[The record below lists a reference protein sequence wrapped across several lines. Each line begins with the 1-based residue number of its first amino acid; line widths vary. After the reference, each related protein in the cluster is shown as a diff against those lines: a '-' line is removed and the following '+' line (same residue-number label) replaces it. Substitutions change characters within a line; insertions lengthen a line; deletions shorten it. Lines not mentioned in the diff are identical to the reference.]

1 MIVRSLFMK
10 KKYDLLVVGE
20 LNVDLILDE
29 IKSFPEIGTEILA
42 DKMTISLG
50 SSSAIFASNISVL
63 GTKTAFAGMMGND
76 NFGQLVLS
84 SLNSK
89 KVSTEFIDI
98 EENQKTGA
106 SIALNYGED
115 RAMVTFPGAMK
126 HYSLKDI
133 PLNAFNSA
141 RHLHLSSLFLQDN
154 MKKDVVELF
163 QKAKQAGMTTSLDVQ
178 WDPENKW
185 DVDFERLLPLVDVFL
200 PNKSELFAITKMS
213 EVERGLKYLTGISS
227 IAAVKLDSEGS
238 ALFENGKITYYKA
251 FKNNNVKDAIGAGD
265 SFNAGFI
272 STMLKGYDLD
282 YCMNMGNLMGAIN
295 TTERGGTGAF
305 SSKDDVKQ
313 KAKDIFGFEI
323 KY

>member
-1 MIVRSLFMK
+1 MITN

-20 LNVDLILDE
+20 LNVDLILNE
-29 IKSFPEIGTEILA
+29 IKSFPEIGTEIIA
-42 DKMTISLG
+42 NKMTVSLG

-76 NFGQLVLS
+76 NFGELVLS

-89 KVSTEFIDI
+89 KVSTEFINI
-98 EENQKTGA
+98 EEDQQTGA

-126 HYSLKDI
+126 YFSLLDI
-133 PLNAFNSA
+133 PTEAFKSA
-141 RHLHLSSLFLQDN
+141 RHLHLSSVFLQDN

-163 QKAKQAGMTTSLDVQ
+163 QKAKQAGMTTSFDVQ

-185 DVDFERLLPLVDVFL
+185 DVDFENLLPLVDVFL
-200 PNKSELFAITKMS
+200 PNKNELLAITKMS
-213 EVERGLKYLTGISS
+213 EVERGLKSLTGISS
-227 IAAVKLDSEGS
+227 IVAVKLDAEGS
-238 ALFENGKITYYKA
+238 ALFENGKITYFKA

-272 STMLKGYDLD
+272 SAMLKGYDLE

-305 SSKDDVKQ
+305 HSMADVIQ
-313 KAKDIFGFEI
+313 KAKDLFGQEI
-323 KY
+323 KF